1 VDLAPISKRQGGW
14 RLLGNASLIDL
25 MDLRHLVVLRDR
37 LLFRLYHLLP
47 LSLQLHWQQSDG
59 NNTVLKAMYDAV
71 IDTQNAGDSSLTG
84 GVVAIYTGS
93 SLALTEVTRVWIQSG
108 RPGGVLVDVQTRV
121 LLDAVETYAQQFDPG
136 GIIIESVSE
145 YEFYNKSQ
153 LSSEC

>member
-1 VDLAPISKRQGGW
+1 MQRITNGSAGFAPPGGAVRQIPVPLVPPAPALATPA
-14 RLLGNASLIDL
+14 LTAVGNS
-25 MDLRHLVVLRDR
+25 
-37 LLFRLYHLLP
+37 
-47 LSLQLHWQQSDG
+47 
-59 NNTVLKAMYDAV
+59 VLKAMYDAG
-71 IDTQNAGDSSLTG
+71 IDAHNAGDSSLNG

-145 YEFYNKSQ
+145 YKFYDKSQ